1 MLKAFELPKLS
12 DESSL
17 NGSGV
22 SSKGKTVSRI
32 NHGKILAINVKYYT
46 RKVTH

>member
-1 MLKAFELPKLS
+1 MLKAFELN
-12 DESSL
+12 ESSL

-32 NHGKILAINVKYYT
+32 DHGKILEINFIIHVK
-46 RKVTH
+46 